1 MTSEP
6 SICQNVIFLAK
17 KLLNVGLKLS
27 YFGIFGQDLNKATV
41 LWYFT
46 SAPSNFSIHKTP
58 FKIKILKFGDKIALI
73 GYFGIEFQNT
83 NVVFEISILEFV
95 NMQSFIQKPKT
106 LNLRPKIPYLGIF
119 RLQFKKDYYQILN
132 QHLQI

>member
-1 MTSEP
+1 M
-6 SICQNVIFLAK
+6 QKN
-17 KLLNVGLKLS
+17 LLNVGLKLS

-106 LNLRPKIPYLGIF
+106 LNLRPKILGIYLGIF